1 MKSPI
6 TGKEMIKMTKED
18 VIVFRK
24 ESFPIIYHYYFC
36 EGSKEEFTDEA
47 LENLNLNQVYN
58 QYRAKYN
65 LPFPDQ
71 IKEIREQYGVNQTK
85 MADILGFGVN
95 VYRQYENGE
104 IPSISNGRLIQ
115 LAADPAEFKK
125 LLTASRMPDSSSI
138 DNVRK
143 KIESLIAAKDD
154 FNINGLPQYLMTGG
168 KDGVANI
175 FTGYKTPS
183 LKKLIEMT
191 VYFTEI
197 LRPWKTRLNKL
208 LFYADFLHYKKTG
221 FSISGTE
228 YVAIQM
234 GPVPYNFGSIFEY
247 AATNHHVDI
256 TYQEF
261 QSGGIGESFTPHPNR
276 TFNTALFGEEEIS
289 TLHSVVTQLG
299 KTSTNDIIKLSHEE
313 AAWADNFSGKKKISY
328 DYAFR
333 LIHA

>member
-18 VIVFRK
+18 VIIFRK
-24 ESFPIIYHYYFC
+24 ESLPILYHYYFC
-36 EGSKEEFTDEA
+36 EDSKEEFTDEI

-71 IKEIREQYGVNQTK
+71 IKAIREQYGVNQTK

-125 LLTASRMPDSSSI
+125 LLTASRIMDHSPL

-143 KIESLIAAKDD
+143 KIEALIAAKDD
-154 FNINGLPQYLMTGG
+154 FHVNGLPQYLMTGSN
-168 KDGVANI
+168 DGIASV

-191 VYFTEI
+191 VYFAEK
-197 LRPWKTRLNKL
+197 LKPWKTKLNKL

-228 YVAIQM
+228 YIAIQM
-234 GPVPYNFGSIFEY
+234 GPVPYNFSSIFEY
-247 AATNHHVDI
+247 AAANDHVDI

-261 QSGGIGESFTPHPNR
+261 QSGGIGESFTPHHNR
-276 TFNTALFGEEEIS
+276 AFDPSLFDAEEIA
-289 TLHSVVTQLG
+289 TLNTIFTQLG
-299 KTSTNDIIKLSHEE
+299 KASTSDIIRLSHEE
-313 AAWADNFSGKKKISY
+313 AAWAENFNGKNKISY
-328 DYAFR
+328 TYAFR

>member
-47 LENLNLNQVYN
+47 LDNLNLNQVYN

-154 FNINGLPQYLMTGG
+154 FNINGLPQYLMTGSN
-168 KDGVANI
+168 DGVANI

-191 VYFTEI
+191 VYFTEV
-197 LRPWKTRLNKL
+197 LRPWKTKLNKL

-247 AATNHHVDI
+247 AATNNHVDV

-261 QSGGIGESFTPHPNR
+261 QSGGIGESFTPHQNR
-276 TFNTALFGEEEIS
+276 TFNPALFGEEEIA
-289 TLHSVVTQLG
+289 TLHSVVTLLG

-328 DYAFR
+328 TYAFQ

>member
-6 TGKEMIKMTKED
+6 TGNEMIRMTRED

-24 ESFPIIYHYYFC
+24 ESFPILYHYYFC
-36 EGSKEEFTDEA
+36 EGSKEEFTNEA
-47 LENLNLNQVYN
+47 LETLNLNQVYN

-71 IKEIREQYGVNQTK
+71 IKGIREQYGVNQTK
-85 MADILGFGVN
+85 MAEILGFGVN

-115 LAADPAEFKK
+115 LAADPSEFKK
-125 LLTASRMPDSSSI
+125 LLIASRIMDNTPL

-143 KIESLIAAKDD
+143 KIEKLIAAKDD
-154 FNINGLPQYLMTGG
+154 FHINGLPQYLMTGG
-168 KDGVANI
+168 SEGAANV

-191 VYFTEI
+191 VYFTEA
-197 LRPWKTRLNKL
+197 LRPWKTKLNKL

-228 YVAIQM
+228 YIAIQM

-247 AATNHHVDI
+247 AAAHNHVDI

-261 QSGGIGESFTPHPNR
+261 QSGGIGESFTPHNNR
-276 TFNTALFGEEEIS
+276 SFDPTLFEAEEIT
-289 TLHSVVTQLG
+289 TLKTIATQLG
-299 KTSTNDIIKLSHEE
+299 KASTNDIIRLSHEE
-313 AAWADNFSGKKKISY
+313 AAWADNFSGKNKISY
-328 DYAFR
+328 EYAFR